1 MWKKIAIAG
10 GACAV
15 VVGIGTAAMATSGS
29 SPSPGTPSPPSASSG
44 STSASPT
51 AGKHHA
57 RNAVRHALH
66 GQWVTRDK
74 DGSGFVTHDAI
85 RGKVTAVSATSITVQ
100 AADNKSETYTVSSD
114 TKVRIRANGKGTKGA
129 ISQVHT
135 GDEAL
140 VVGTG
145 TGTLTARGVIAGGK

>member
-15 VVGIGTAAMATSGS
+15 VVGIGTAALATSGS
-29 SPSPGTPSPPSASSG
+29 SPSPGTPSPSPSSS
-44 STSASPT
+44 SASPT

-57 RNAVRHALH
+57 RNALRRALH

-100 AADNKSETYTVSSD
+100 SADNKSETYIVSSD
-114 TKVRIRANGKGTKGA
+114 TKVRIRADGNAAKGTKGA

-135 GDEAL
+135 GDEAV